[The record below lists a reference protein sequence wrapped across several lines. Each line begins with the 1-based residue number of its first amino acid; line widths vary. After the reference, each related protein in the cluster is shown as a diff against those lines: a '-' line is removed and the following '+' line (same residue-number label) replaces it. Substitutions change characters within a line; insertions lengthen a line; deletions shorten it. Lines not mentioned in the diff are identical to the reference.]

1 MIASLKRAIVHILDA
16 NSGVSVYSEE
26 ELDVTDASINS
37 FITKHIEKVFED
49 ASMRNAEFS
58 ENSGFKYHL
67 AEYIKDENY
76 FITMSKFIAQRV
88 YEGVTQS
95 DKPDSSDLIVC
106 DCMINERPLLAV
118 LKCENKIGYTHQVL
132 QDDGKVKNQIINH
145 YAILPT
151 TSQKIAE
158 CAFIFEDDFSIKYL
172 GKKRKIDGETTDLIA
187 DVLLECIYD
196 ISSRESVNAVCKIAK
211 KVTEENG
218 GDTIETLSNT
228 EQVADKIFDG
238 KPGMKSEFIDKI
250 EKANVPQKVE
260 VNSYVTKKLASN
272 VKIVT
277 DIGVEVIFPAEYY
290 QNNEYIEFINN
301 DDGTISI
308 QINNIGEV
316 INK

>member
-106 DCMINERPLLAV
+106 DCMINERPLLRLLHKKLRNV
-118 LKCENKIGYTHQVL
+118 RLFLKMIFQLNIS
-132 QDDGKVKNQIINH
+132 VK
-145 YAILPT
+145 
-151 TSQKIAE
+151 
-158 CAFIFEDDFSIKYL
+158 
-172 GKKRKIDGETTDLIA
+172 
-187 DVLLECIYD
+187 
-196 ISSRESVNAVCKIAK
+196 SVKSTVKQP
-211 KVTEENG
+211 
-218 GDTIETLSNT
+218 TLSQMYCLN
-228 EQVADKIFDG
+228 VFMIFLQEN
-238 KPGMKSEFIDKI
+238 P
-250 EKANVPQKVE
+250 
-260 VNSYVTKKLASN
+260 
-272 VKIVT
+272 
-277 DIGVEVIFPAEYY
+277 
-290 QNNEYIEFINN
+290 
-301 DDGTISI
+301 
-308 QINNIGEV
+308 
-316 INK
+316 

>member
-132 QDDGKVKNQIINH
+132 QDDGKVKNQII
-145 YAILPT
+145 
-151 TSQKIAE
+151 
-158 CAFIFEDDFSIKYL
+158 IFQL
-172 GKKRKIDGETTDLIA
+172 N
-187 DVLLECIYD
+187 
-196 ISSRESVNAVCKIAK
+196 ISVKSVKSTVKQP
-211 KVTEENG
+211 
-218 GDTIETLSNT
+218 TLSQMYCLN
-228 EQVADKIFDG
+228 VFMIFLQEN
-238 KPGMKSEFIDKI
+238 P
-250 EKANVPQKVE
+250 
-260 VNSYVTKKLASN
+260 
-272 VKIVT
+272 
-277 DIGVEVIFPAEYY
+277 
-290 QNNEYIEFINN
+290 
-301 DDGTISI
+301 
-308 QINNIGEV
+308 
-316 INK
+316 

>member
-218 GDTIETLSNT
+218 GDTIETLSKMKEYIT
-228 EQVADKIFDG
+228 DG

>member
-76 FITMSKFIAQRV
+76 FVTMSKFIAQRV

-151 TSQKIAE
+151 TSKKIAE
-158 CAFIFEDDFSIKYL
+158 CAFIFEDDF
-172 GKKRKIDGETTDLIA
+172 
-187 DVLLECIYD
+187 
-196 ISSRESVNAVCKIAK
+196 
-211 KVTEENG
+211 
-218 GDTIETLSNT
+218 
-228 EQVADKIFDG
+228 
-238 KPGMKSEFIDKI
+238 
-250 EKANVPQKVE
+250 
-260 VNSYVTKKLASN
+260 
-272 VKIVT
+272 
-277 DIGVEVIFPAEYY
+277 
-290 QNNEYIEFINN
+290 
-301 DDGTISI
+301 
-308 QINNIGEV
+308 
-316 INK
+316 

>member
-158 CAFIFEDDFSIKYL
+158 CAFVFEDDFSIKYL

-218 GDTIETLSNT
+218 GDTIETLSKMKEYITENIEEGETEFIDT

-238 KPGMKSEFIDKI
+238 KPGMKSE
-250 EKANVPQKVE
+250 
-260 VNSYVTKKLASN
+260 
-272 VKIVT
+272 
-277 DIGVEVIFPAEYY
+277 
-290 QNNEYIEFINN
+290 
-301 DDGTISI
+301 
-308 QINNIGEV
+308 
-316 INK
+316 

>member
-67 AEYIKDENY
+67 AEYINDENY

-218 GDTIETLSNT
+218 GDTIETLSKMKEYITENIEEGETEFIDT

-260 VNSYVTKKLASN
+260 VNSYVTKN
-272 VKIVT
+272 WRQT
-277 DIGVEVIFPAEYY
+277 
-290 QNNEYIEFINN
+290 
-301 DDGTISI
+301 
-308 QINNIGEV
+308 
-316 INK
+316 

>member
-151 TSQKIAE
+151 TSQK
-158 CAFIFEDDFSIKYL
+158 L
-172 GKKRKIDGETTDLIA
+172 R
-187 DVLLECIYD
+187 
-196 ISSRESVNAVCKIAK
+196 
-211 KVTEENG
+211 
-218 GDTIETLSNT
+218 
-228 EQVADKIFDG
+228 
-238 KPGMKSEFIDKI
+238 
-250 EKANVPQKVE
+250 NVR
-260 VNSYVTKKLASN
+260 L
-272 VKIVT
+272 
-277 DIGVEVIFPAEYY
+277 F
-290 QNNEYIEFINN
+290 
-301 DDGTISI
+301 
-308 QINNIGEV
+308 
-316 INK
+316 

>member
-76 FITMSKFIAQRV
+76 FVTMSKFIAQRV

-187 DVLLECIYD
+187 DVLL
-196 ISSRESVNAVCKIAK
+196 
-211 KVTEENG
+211 
-218 GDTIETLSNT
+218 
-228 EQVADKIFDG
+228 
-238 KPGMKSEFIDKI
+238 
-250 EKANVPQKVE
+250 
-260 VNSYVTKKLASN
+260 
-272 VKIVT
+272 
-277 DIGVEVIFPAEYY
+277 
-290 QNNEYIEFINN
+290 
-301 DDGTISI
+301 
-308 QINNIGEV
+308 
-316 INK
+316 